1 MAVSQDIL
9 QTYRRPR
16 LVVARLLAMGQRE
29 DRLLAILMAGCALI
43 GGETAEMPDMYGPG
57 EYDLA
62 GFAVGAV
69 EKSALAFA
77 FDVAMRGSPAE
88 GARLEIIDLPGRAL
102 CHDCGE
108 TVEIGLRL
116 APCPRCGGG
125 RLMPQ
130 GGDEMRIRDMEVI

>member
-1 MAVSQDIL
+1 MHEMSLADGI
-9 QTYRRPR
+9 RRIVEAQAAAHGFTRVECLR
-16 LVVARLLAMGQRE
+16 LE
-29 DRLLAILMAGCALI
+29 I
-43 GGETAEMPDMYGPG
+43 GR
-57 EYDLA
+57 
-62 GFAVGAV
+62 FAAV

-108 TVEIGLRL
+108 TVEIGHRL